1 MEHELPRHEKI
12 KFRRDEIT
20 DLASLPSAG
29 TEPEAARQLASPTR
43 PHDPASHRRRRGCA
57 GPACPSR
64 GLRDRRFGIGSE
76 RLRVAAEQALEQ
88 VAGVDIDAAV
98 GPARITFD
106 SMRFLALEVR
116 DVSLKRTADGK
127 AIAEAG
133 AVRFG
138 VRLLPLLSGDV
149 RVSSASL
156 SDARIMTDGLRSGES
171 PDWTAALRNE
181 SGLIEPDLVAKA
193 VFASAHKALNAMGS
207 KSLRRI
213 ALDDVELVLPAG
225 QGIASIRVV
234 ESELAEIERR
244 QSRFFVGAGS
254 RRPRT
259 VELSASATRDDYD
272 APASPTSN

>member
-1 MEHELPRHEKI
+1 MPPTQDTENRVEHELPRHEKI
-12 KFRRDEIT
+12 KFRRGEIT

-29 TEPEAARQLASPTR
+29 TEPETARNWLPQRARTILLRIAGGAAALVLLALLAIYALG
-43 PHDPASHRRRRGCA
+43 AS
-57 GPACPSR
+57 
-64 GLRDRRFGIGSE
+64 GIGSE

-193 VFASAHKALNAMGS
+193 IFASAHKALNAMGS

-213 ALDDVELVLPAG
+213 ELDRCRASPAG
-225 QGIASIRVV
+225 RSGDRQHPCRRIRTGR
-234 ESELAEIERR
+234 IQRR
-244 QSRFFVGAGS
+244 QSRFLLGAGS
-254 RRPRT
+254 GRPHRGI
-259 VELSASATRDDYD
+259 VR
-272 APASPTSN
+272 